1 MVRIHNAAGW
11 YVACCSF
18 FDEVVDIKERVTHYL
33 DTTFY
38 NLTTVALHDWQAR
51 LPLTPGAP
59 ATGGEPPIRRGAPD
73 SSCSP
78 HHTTATPEVLAQM
91 WAAFGAHRQACA
103 QSLRMSALTSVP
115 P

>member
-11 YVACCSF
+11 YVACRSF

-51 LPLTPGAP
+51 
-59 ATGGEPPIRRGAPD
+59 R
-73 SSCSP
+73 
-78 HHTTATPEVLAQM
+78 
-91 WAAFGAHRQACA
+91 
-103 QSLRMSALTSVP
+103 
-115 P
+115 